1 MAIPNTQRDAIE
13 TIVLTAGTS
22 HIDLR
27 ELGEHLELDG
37 KPLHL
42 CGVSTGQGH
51 HSRSSAR
58 VAVFTFGE
66 PGEPVSREAP
76 CDAAVLLRAPTQ
88 EERDH
93 RESNTALHALDALA
107 IDLVDGRAIARK
119 LDHSTTYVP
128 L

>member
-13 TIVLTAGTS
+13 TLVLNAGTS
-22 HIDLR
+22 PIDLR
-27 ELGEHLELDG
+27 ELGKLELDG

-51 HSRSSAR
+51 HSRSRAR
-58 VAVFTFGE
+58 VAVFTYGE
-66 PGEPVSREAP
+66 PGESVSREAP

-88 EERDH
+88 EERD
-93 RESNTALHALDALA
+93 RRGSNTALHALDALT
-107 IDLVDGRAIARK
+107 IDLADGRAVARK

>member
-1 MAIPNTQRDAIE
+1 MALPNTQRDAIE
-13 TIVLTAGTS
+13 SLIERIDDDA
-22 HIDLR
+22 IDLR
-27 ELGEHLELDG
+27 ELDTLELDG

-51 HSRSSAR
+51 HSRSRAR
-58 VAVFTFGE
+58 VAVFTYGE
-66 PGEPVSREAP
+66 PGESVSHEAS
-76 CDAAVLLRAPTQ
+76 CDAAVLLRAPTKG
-88 EERDH
+88 ERE
-93 RESNTALHALDALA
+93 RWGANTALHALDALA